1 MFPAWHIAVT
11 ALVTAVLTAAATA
24 ALMVAGTAGWRGRA
38 SVRRSLLLGDVVG
51 VGLSAG
57 LGVLLWRL
65 GANEPTLNTDPI
77 PAISPADVL
86 SAPLAYVAVSCYCR
100 LRAVGVP
107 EQAAQL
113 IAAPAV
119 AALVAL
125 IVNIITI

>member
-65 GANEPTLNTDPI
+65 GANVATLNDDPI
-77 PAISPADVL
+77 PGISPADVL
-86 SAPLAYVAVSCYCR
+86 SATLAYVAVSSYCR
-100 LRAVGVP
+100 LRAGWASK
-107 EQAAQL
+107 QAVHL
-113 IAAPAV
+113 TAAPAV

>member
-1 MFPAWHIAVT
+1 VIGVG
-11 ALVTAVLTAAATA
+11 VAAA
-24 ALMVAGTAGWRGRA
+24 
-38 SVRRSLLLGDVVG
+38 
-51 VGLSAG
+51 

-65 GANEPTLNTDPI
+65 GGNVPALNNDPI
-77 PAISPADVL
+77 PGISPADVL

-100 LRAVGVP
+100 LRTAGTT
-107 EQAAQL
+107 EQGAHL